1 MKCKIHNNANY
12 QGLEKIAESLYNFA
26 HKRFNFSKP
35 AIIVF
40 ESNVNNVGKLFAPTG
55 YYEPHTNK
63 IVVYVDHR
71 HPKDILR
78 SLAHEL
84 IHHKQNCEGQFGQGT
99 KTGPGYAQRDQHMR
113 EMEGDAYRT
122 GNIMLFRDWEDNYKQ
137 GSKLMNEAKL
147 KNPEKADLDDDGE
160 LSPYEKKRGAAI
172 EKAMGEEDIEEAHC
186 GNRDD
191 EDVEEG
197 KAPGFHACAAHVR
210 ENVSAREGYPIN
222 HTLMEDGSVS
232 HYTVEFVDEIVEGI
246 PASELTV
253 LEMNEHMHAAN
264 RDDKKHDKKKP
275 RRMYMNEEKKSDKE
289 WYQSQLHEALLKK
302 FKIKK

>member
-1 MKCKIHNNANY
+1 MKCKVHNNAKY
-12 QGLEKIAESLYNFA
+12 EGLDSLAEDLFKFA
-26 HKRFNFSKP
+26 HKRFNFTKP
-35 AIIVF
+35 VTIVF
-40 ESNVNNVGKLFAPTG
+40 ESNMENVGKLFAPTG
-55 YYEPHTNK
+55 YYDPQSSK
-63 IVVYVDHR
+63 VVIFVDHR

-84 IHHKQNCEGQFGQGT
+84 VHHRQNCAGHFNKDAST
-99 KTGPGYAQRDQHMR
+99 APGYAQKDQHMR
-113 EMEGDAYRT
+113 QMEGDAYRT

-147 KNPEKADLDDDGE
+147 KNPDKADLDDDGE

-172 EKAMGEEDIEEAHC
+172 EKAMAEK
-186 GNRDD
+186 
-191 EDVEEG
+191 DVEEA

-232 HYTVEFVDEIVEGI
+232 HYTVEFADEIVEGM

-253 LEMNEHMHAAN
+253 LEMNEHMHAAK
-264 RDDKKHDKKKP
+264 RDDKEHDKKKP
-275 RRMYMNEEKKSDKE
+275 RRMYMKEEKKSDKE
-289 WYQSQLHEALLKK
+289 WYQNQLHEALLKK
-302 FKIKK
+302 FKIIK

>member
-12 QGLEKIAESLYNFA
+12 EGLSEIAENLYNFA

-55 YYEPHTNK
+55 YYEPQTGK

-84 IHHKQNCEGQFGQGT
+84 IHHKQNCEGQFGVNA
-99 KTGPGYAQRDQHMR
+99 KTGPGYAQKDQHMR

-137 GSKLMNEAKL
+137 GRNLMNE
-147 KNPEKADLDDDGE
+147 N
-160 LSPYEKKRGAAI
+160 
-172 EKAMGEEDIEEAHC
+172 
-186 GNRDD
+186 
-191 EDVEEG
+191 
-197 KAPGFHACAAHVR
+197 
-210 ENVSAREGYPIN
+210 
-222 HTLMEDGSVS
+222 
-232 HYTVEFVDEIVEGI
+232 
-246 PASELTV
+246 
-253 LEMNEHMHAAN
+253 LEQI
-264 RDDKKHDKKKP
+264 
-275 RRMYMNEEKKSDKE
+275 EEKKGEKGPYSKEREGFDKDLDGVPDGADEDADDPEVQEEQKISDKE
-289 WYQSQLHEALLKK
+289 WYQNQLHEALLKK
-302 FKIKK
+302 FNIKK

>member
-12 QGLEKIAESLYNFA
+12 EGLDALAEDLHNFA

-35 AIIVF
+35 VMIVF
-40 ESNVNNVGKLFAPTG
+40 ESSMDNVGKLFAPTG
-55 YYEPHTNK
+55 YYDPNANK

-84 IHHKQNCEGQFGQGT
+84 IHHKQNCEGQFGGST
-99 KTGPGYAQRDQHMR
+99 KTGPCYAQKDQHMR

-137 GSKLMNEAKL
+137 GSRLMNEAKL

-172 EKAMGEEDIEEAHC
+172 EKAMA
-186 GNRDD
+186 D

-197 KAPGFHACAAHVR
+197 KAPGFHACAAHVK
-210 ENVSAREGYPIN
+210 ENVSNREGYPIN
-222 HTLMEDGSVS
+222 HTLMEDGSVT
-232 HYTVEFVDEIVEGI
+232 HYTVEFADEIVEGI
-246 PASELTV
+246 PASELTI
-253 LEMNEHMHAAN
+253 LEMNEHMHSPN
-264 RDDKKHDKKKP
+264 RDDKEHDKKKP
-275 RRMYMNEEKKSDKE
+275 RRMYNMKEEKTSDKE
-289 WYQSQLHEALLKK
+289 WYQNQLHEALLKK

>member
-1 MKCKIHNNANY
+1 MKCKVHNNAKY
-12 QGLEKIAESLYNFA
+12 EGLDSLAEDLFKFA
-26 HKRFNFSKP
+26 HKRFNFTKP
-35 AIIVF
+35 VTIVF
-40 ESNVNNVGKLFAPTG
+40 ESNMENVGKLFAPTG
-55 YYEPHTNK
+55 YYDPQSSK
-63 IVVYVDHR
+63 VVIFVDHR

-84 IHHKQNCEGQFGQGT
+84 VHHRQNCAGHFNKDT
-99 KTGPGYAQRDQHMR
+99 STAPGYAQKDQHMR
-113 EMEGDAYRT
+113 QMEGDAYRT

-147 KNPEKADLDDDGE
+147 KNPDKADLDDDGE

-186 GNRDD
+186 GKRDD

-197 KAPGFHACAAHVR
+197 KAPGFHACAAHVK
-210 ENVSAREGYPIN
+210 ENVSNREGYPIN

-232 HYTVEFVDEIVEGI
+232 HYTVEFADEIVEGM

-253 LEMNEHMHAAN
+253 LEMNEHMHAAK
-264 RDDKKHDKKKP
+264 RDDKEHDKKKP
-275 RRMYMNEEKKSDKE
+275 RRMYMKEEKKSDKE
-289 WYQSQLHEALLKK
+289 WYQNQLHEALLKK
-302 FKIKK
+302 FKIIK